1 MKRTISFV
9 IASAAVAMALVSC
22 TKEITANNEGEKGI
36 NADGTRTLTVSFASK
51 ATKTTL
57 DENGITPVWAEG
69 DKIFLAD
76 GNATDTYTVT
86 AGQAGQKN
94 ITITTTL
101 QGTISAVY
109 PADAA
114 IEVENIITGVKVGA
128 VQDSTFGSANICMA
142 EEETE
147 GVLSFENKTAVF
159 EVKVPAH
166 TTQLV
171 VTSLGEIDGTTGLR
185 GETIRPINTEGAD
198 DAAKQKITVNVTD
211 SNDSTTCYVS
221 VLVDETNP
229 VLLTNLNFDAV
240 ASGTDGT
247 QGGFSPKY
255 LKEVKEVAEPY
266 ALKVAAGTI
275 YSLPGEALHPYVNV
289 NGNKWATCN
298 VGALKP
304 EEYGG
309 YYQWAGTD
317 DVTSTSIELG
327 WDNCPYH
334 TGSAE
339 ATGWAK
345 YIPSVKTSYWSGPG
359 DPDNK
364 TVLGLEDDV
373 AYVMLGGNWRM
384 PTFDEWDEL
393 TESCDWNWTQQNGV
407 NGYKVTNNMD
417 KFIFLPAAGCRRVK
431 DLADDNTACRY
442 WSSSLYEDTPSKVAN
457 VYFTEKVFNAYYS
470 ERHLGMPIRPVSK

>member
-1 MKRTISFV
+1 
-9 IASAAVAMALVSC
+9 MALVSC

-57 DENGITPVWAEG
+57 KEDGVTPVWAEG

-86 AGQAGQKN
+86 AGQAGQKT
-94 ITITTTL
+94 ITITTNL

-198 DAAKQKITVNVTD
+198 DAAKQKITVDVTD

-255 LKEVKEVAEPY
+255 LKDVKKVAEPY

-298 VGALKP
+298 IGATQP
-304 EEYGG
+304 SEPG
-309 YYQWAGTD
+309 YYFQFAGLEGFTEADMNKTNKYMGSMDVSIFFDGYGPYSDPTFPTAYSKYKADVD
-317 DVTSTSIELG
+317 DTEDGRIIELV
-327 WDNCPYH
+327 DD
-334 TGSAE
+334 A
-339 ATGWAK
+339 A
-345 YIPSVKTSYWSGPG
+345 SYWW
-359 DPDNK
+359 
-364 TVLGLEDDV
+364 
-373 AYVMLGGNWRM
+373 GGAWRM
-384 PTFDEWDEL
+384 PCKSDLTDTWGSPISGFDENDSYVNKDDVFFYKHKYIGTTNMISGEL
-393 TESCDWNWTQQNGV
+393 VDTNGHLFRLAQVNIQPSGSYSWALCVDQIKLGQESLYFKSV
-407 NGYKVTNNMD
+407 NR
-417 KFIFLPAAGCRRVK
+417 AAGVPVR
-431 DLADDNTACRY
+431 
-442 WSSSLYEDTPSKVAN
+442 PFSK
-457 VYFTEKVFNAYYS
+457 
-470 ERHLGMPIRPVSK
+470 